1 MNVSVIIPTY
11 NEEKNIKR
19 LLTSIKKQAHSG
31 VETIIVDDGSRDR
44 TVEIAKKFCKKVYE
58 RSHAERSVQRN
69 FGAAKARGKYLLFVD
84 ADMELSPKVIESC
97 LANLDGY
104 GALIVPEKTVGKGFV
119 SSIRKFE
126 RRMYMGDPS
135 IEVARFFP
143 KKVFNEFGGYDINLT
158 GTEDY
163 DLPKRVSSKY
173 KIGWASEYIYHHE
186 TGLTLGKQLK
196 KKFYYAQKSAKYVDK
211 HPDLISRQGILIIR
225 KAYISHWREFVKHP
239 FLGIALL
246 FMRTLETIAA
256 ALGFLSAVGPVVF
269 IKTFFKMFSYI

>member
-246 FMRTLETIAA
+246 
-256 ALGFLSAVGPVVF
+256 
-269 IKTFFKMFSYI
+269 